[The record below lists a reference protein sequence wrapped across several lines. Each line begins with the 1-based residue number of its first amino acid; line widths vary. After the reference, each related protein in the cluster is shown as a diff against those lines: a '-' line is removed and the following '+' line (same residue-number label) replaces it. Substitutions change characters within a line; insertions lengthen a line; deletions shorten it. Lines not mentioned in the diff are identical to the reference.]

1 MRPSG
6 EVATYQAVMA
16 DAARTAP
23 AGVERDENVGADRD
37 RVRYE
42 VALESPGPNGPVTIE
57 AALLYQPLGA
67 RWAAEL
73 LRWNTPE
80 VETFRRFYEQAE
92 LAPEV
97 LATDRWPQ

>member
-1 MRPSG
+1 MK
-6 EVATYQAVMA
+6 
-16 DAARTAP
+16 
-23 AGVERDENVGADRD
+23 
-37 RVRYE
+37 
-42 VALESPGPNGPVTIE
+42 IE

-80 VETFRRFYEQAE
+80 IDLFRRLYEGAE

-97 LATDRWPQ
+97 LATDLWHEPSGGNPAPGRSGSTPGEDPVD